1 MDLNTLKRDFA
12 EVGPFEFRAWPGP
25 TSAKFVGFAARV
37 LQNLV
42 TSGSAKNNANLYS
55 IIYDMIYNKGIN
67 NEHTK
72 HRVRLETVRN

>member
-1 MDLNTLKRDFA
+1 MNTLKRDFA
-12 EVGPFEFRAWPGP
+12 EVRPFEFPALPGS

-42 TSGSAKNNANLYS
+42 TSWSAKNDANLYL
-55 IIYDMIYNKGIN
+55 IIYDIIYNKGIN

-72 HRVRLETVRN
+72 HRVRLETVMH